1 MNNFK
6 RKKPLTM
13 IFYKKVFTN
22 CAREKKFDKN
32 KRNLVVKFDH
42 NSFKWNPFVWERKNA
57 NNTLIFESVREKWPK
72 LKVFFSLDVLKLCEK
87 FFFFGVVVSKPER
100 PSSYM
105 SNVLKCSFFSP
116 LHLIVET
123 DWVCMCARV
132 KQKKK
137 NTEIHWKRPA
147 APLAKPRFKYS
158 NRLLRW
164 EFFFQPKQKF
174 RSHSFLN

>member
-1 MNNFK
+1 MAE
-6 RKKPLTM
+6 
-13 IFYKKVFTN
+13 V
-22 CAREKKFDKN
+22 E
-32 KRNLVVKFDH
+32 
-42 NSFKWNPFVWERKNA
+42 SFFF
-57 NNTLIFESVREKWPK
+57 IGC
-72 LKVFFSLDVLKLCEK
+72 LKVVRKV

-137 NTEIHWKRPA
+137 KHWNPLKKTGSAISKTTIQVFKSVASMGIFFSTKTKISFTFVFKLKFYRIDVHCFKRG
-147 APLAKPRFKYS
+147 
-158 NRLLRW
+158 W
-164 EFFFQPKQKF
+164 
-174 RSHSFLN
+174 SHRKVVVTN